1 MTGSKH
7 MSGRGRCVRRWKR
20 PEFVYRLM
28 ADQGE
33 RLIKGVGKRGDNQRA
48 MFMSMCEGMGSGM

>member
-1 MTGSKH
+1 MGVW
-7 MSGRGRCVRRWKR
+7 GRCVRRWKR

-33 RLIKGVGKRGDNQRA
+33 RLIKGVGKRGDNQRG
-48 MFMSMCEGMGSGM
+48 MFTSMCEGMESGM